1 MRLATKKMI
10 LWKCFLHSSHCS
22 LCTERKGEVF
32 TQFCYSPLPHFLC
45 PLSLSSCLSN
55 KLRITLDSIVGKTL
69 EKFSLVAFQLI
80 FTPFWRA
87 CNMKIEA
94 WRRWHHLTHIEHH
107 SRQGSRTS
115 ECATS
120 WPLKVFKTPD
130 PPHIPQNSPSPISSQ
145 IGFVQYW
152 PTDPL
157 SPDDGFCVRTNSSD
171 RITFHF
177 FLSKHVTLQWK
188 LISITNPEKFNAQD
202 LTIFCQ
208 EQMDIRSEKNRISVK
223 YPCGWGQNI
232 LSKPT
237 YSRFLSLS
245 SSQLVVK
252 IARPT
257 EFLNFEEFSE

>member
-1 MRLATKKMI
+1 MMLLRVFSKLFCVVRSHIYYLNLQWYISFQGEMLSFWSCAWYCNFFPCFSPNLGRFMRLATKKMI

-55 KLRITLDSIVGKTL
+55 KLRITLDSIVGKTF

-107 SRQGSRTS
+107 SRQGSRAS
-115 ECATS
+115 ECTTL
-120 WPLKVFKTPD
+120 WPFKVFKTPNS
-130 PPHIPQNSPSPISSQ
+130 PHIPQNSPSPISSQ

-157 SPDDGFCVRTNSSD
+157 SPDDGFCVPTNSSD

-177 FLSKHVTLQWK
+177 FCQNMSLFNGSWYQS
-188 LISITNPEKFNAQD
+188 LI
-202 LTIFCQ
+202 L
-208 EQMDIRSEKNRISVK
+208 KNLMHK
-223 YPCGWGQNI
+223 
-232 LSKPT
+232 T
-237 YSRFLSLS
+237 
-245 SSQLVVK
+245 
-252 IARPT
+252 
-257 EFLNFEEFSE
+257 

>member
-1 MRLATKKMI
+1 MLRQTCKYCSKQHILSKYSIKYLIIRRNVEFFIMCMI
-10 LWKCFLHSSHCS
+10 VQLLPLFLQTWGGLWGWPPWRWFYENVSRILHIAPSVQTEKERFLLGFAIHPC
-22 LCTERKGEVF
+22 
-32 TQFCYSPLPHFLC
+32 PHFLC

-55 KLRITLDSIVGKTL
+55 KLRITLDSIVGKTF
-69 EKFSLVAFQLI
+69 EKFSPVAFPLI

-107 SRQGSRTS
+107 SRQGSRAS

-157 SPDDGFCVRTNSSD
+157 SPDDGFCIRTNSSD

-177 FLSKHVTLQWK
+177 FCQNMSL
-188 LISITNPEKFNAQD
+188 FNGNRHQS
-202 LTIFCQ
+202 LVL
-208 EQMDIRSEKNRISVK
+208 KNVLHK
-223 YPCGWGQNI
+223 TW
-232 LSKPT
+232 LK
-237 YSRFLSLS
+237 
-245 SSQLVVK
+245 
-252 IARPT
+252 
-257 EFLNFEEFSE
+257 

>member
-1 MRLATKKMI
+1 MLSFWSCAWYCNFFPCFSPNLGRFMRLATKKMI

-107 SRQGSRTS
+107 SRQGSRAS

-120 WPLKVFKTPD
+120 WPLKVFKTPNS
-130 PPHIPQNSPSPISSQ
+130 PHIPQNSPSPISSQ

-177 FLSKHVTLQWK
+177 FCQNMSLFNGSWYQSLILKNLMHKIEWFFVRNKKDKSLQ
-188 LISITNPEKFNAQD
+188 
-202 LTIFCQ
+202 
-208 EQMDIRSEKNRISVK
+208 KN
-223 YPCGWGQNI
+223 QN
-232 LSKPT
+232 
-237 YSRFLSLS
+237 
-245 SSQLVVK
+245 QC
-252 IARPT
+252 
-257 EFLNFEEFSE
+257 